1 MKSNQ
6 KLTVL
11 FWHRKSKADAIGMAP
26 IICRI
31 SIDGSD
37 AEFSIGKK
45 VSSEHWDTEAKKAKG
60 GSEARSINK
69 RIIQI
74 SADLERHFTVLQ
86 MEHSHISP
94 IMLRNVF
101 NGLPFDHRKG
111 MINRAVQQS
120 STILTLTDGFIKDFE
135 QMVDR
140 GLRSGETLRQWRS
153 TRNKILEFVLYAFGK
168 NDLDLHDIDYS
179 FAARFYR
186 YLTVERGKALQE
198 AAAKKQIKNTKQ
210 ILSIAESDGMISK
223 NPIQKFRCGG
233 DETDIQPL
241 EFQQV
246 CLLWQKRLPIKRLE
260 EVRDVFVF
268 QCFTGFAF
276 QDVHALTDS
285 HVVKVGLNG
294 EKWLIKERGKT
305 GVPEMVPVMPIIE
318 QLIEKYRHHECRIV
332 LGRLLPVSSNAR
344 YNGYLKEIGV
354 LCGLDRELNTHL
366 ARHTFADMML
376 NVFGFSLEEVSKML
390 GHKTIR
396 TTQRYAKV
404 KKNKISQT
412 WERVRSHVF
421 TEDGQLKQIG

>member
-11 FWHRKSKADAIGMAP
+11 FWHRKSKADANGLAP

-31 SIDGSD
+31 SIDGSE

-45 VSSEHWDTEAKKAKG
+45 VSIGHWDTEAKKAKG
-60 GSEARSINK
+60 GAEARIINK
-69 RIIQI
+69 RITQI

-101 NGLPFDHRKG
+101 NGLPFDQRKG
-111 MINRAVQQS
+111 MPNKAVHQS
-120 STILTLTDGFIKDFE
+120 ATILTLTDGFVKEFE
-135 QMVDR
+135 EMVDR
-140 GLRSGETLRQWRS
+140 GLRSAETLRQWRS
-153 TRNKILEFVLYAFGK
+153 TRNKIFEFVQYAFGRK
-168 NDLDLHDIDYS
+168 DMVLQDIDYS
-179 FAARFYR
+179 FAPRFYR
-186 YLTVERGKALQE
+186 YLTVEREKVLQE
-198 AAAKKQIKNTKQ
+198 AAAKKQVKNTKQ

-246 CLLWQKRLPIKRLE
+246 CLLWQKEITIKRLE

-276 QDVHALTDS
+276 QDVHALTES
-285 HVVKVGLNG
+285 HVVKVGLKG

-318 QLIEKYRHHECRIV
+318 QLIEKYRNHECRTIMG
-332 LGRLLPVSSNAR
+332 LLLPVNSNAR
-344 YNGYLKEIGV
+344 YNGYLKEIAV

-366 ARHTFADMML
+366 ARHTFADLML

-390 GHKTIR
+390 GHRTIR

-412 WERVRSHVF
+412 WEKVKSKVF
-421 TEDGQLKQIG
+421 TEVGEFKQIE